1 MKPISVLRR
10 LLTLQHR
17 LNRVAVA
24 TTVVTALYL
33 SLPPTLVTA
42 AGPAI
47 YSAFGDSIAFGAF
60 APIGQGYVPLYARA
74 LANDTHVFVST
85 TDLGVPGWTSAD
97 LLNALQ
103 NKLLF
108 RVSARASNV
117 ITWNIGGNDLSAARN
132 LYKAGACG
140 GANNEDCLGAAVTTL
155 EQNWDGIIGTLLF
168 LRQGRPTIFRTMDIY
183 NPFVAEDL
191 ASDSWAPVG
200 PGFTDFDVFK
210 TYLDEVNTYILT
222 KSMANGVRVARVYDA
237 FNGLNHDQDPGTAN
251 PPLLAFDDFHPNAA
265 GHALIASKLRGLLY
279 STVTP

>member
-1 MKPISVLRR
+1 MKLISVLRR
-10 LLTLQHR
+10 PLALQHR
-17 LNRVAVA
+17 LRRVVAAV
-24 TTVVTALYL
+24 TVVTALYL
-33 SLPPTLVTA
+33 SLPTLVTA

-97 LLNALQ
+97 LLSALQ

-140 GANNEDCLGAAVTTL
+140 GPKNEDCLGAAVTTL
-155 EQNWDGIIGTLLF
+155 ENNWDGIIDTLFF
-168 LRQGRPTIFRTMDIY
+168 LRQGKPTIFRTMDIY

-191 ASDSWAPVG
+191 ASDSWPPTG

-210 TYLDEVNTYILT
+210 TYLDEVNLYIQA
-222 KSMANGVRVARVYDA
+222 KSMANGVRVAQVYDA
-237 FNGLNHDQDPGTAN
+237 FNGPNHDQDPGTAI

-265 GHALIASKLRGLLY
+265 GHALMASKLRGLGYL
-279 STVTP
+279 TVTP

>member
-1 MKPISVLRR
+1 MKLISVWRR
-10 LLTLQHR
+10 SLTLRHR
-17 LNRVAVA
+17 LKRAVVA

-33 SLPPTLVTA
+33 SLPTLVTA

-60 APIGQGYVPLYARA
+60 APIGRGYVPLYAKA
-74 LANDTHVFVST
+74 LANDTGAFVST

-97 LLNALQ
+97 LLGALQ

-140 GANNEDCLGAAVTTL
+140 GANNEDCLGAAVMAL
-155 EQNWDGIIGTLLF
+155 EKNWEGIIQTLF
-168 LRQGRPTIFRTMDIY
+168 NLRSGKPTIFRTMDIY
-183 NPFVAEDL
+183 NPFVAEDQ
-191 ASDSWAPVG
+191 ASDTVAPFG
-200 PGFTDFDVFK
+200 PGATDFDVFK
-210 TYLDEVNTYILT
+210 TYLDDVNTYIRL
-222 KSMANGVRVARVYDA
+222 KSMANGVLVAQVYDA
-237 FNGLNHDQDPGTAN
+237 FNGSKHDQDPGTAN

-265 GHALIASKLRGLLY
+265 GHALMASKLRALLY
-279 STVTP
+279 FTVTPP